1 MRHIFKPLLTE
12 IFLSGIILAQ
22 FRMDVPTQ
30 TLPTNLNGELD
41 AQPSLSL
48 FDPARFDMSHGFTM
62 SMMTIGGQSLS
73 MAGFTNRITYM
84 AMDNLRFD
92 ANVTLYKT
100 QLPFQQQGALMD
112 QLDVAYDAG
121 ITYQPTK
128 NSFLQFRVQ
137 NIPYNQRY
145 QTYSPF
151 NPRFIK

>member
-62 SMMTIGGQSLS
+62 SMMTIGGQSVS

-128 NSFLQFRVQ
+128 NSFLQFRLQ

-145 QTYSPF
+145 RTYSPF

>member
-1 MRHIFKPLLTE
+1 MRHNFKQLITPFLLT
-12 IFLSGIILAQ
+12 GIILAQ

-48 FDPARFDMSHGFTM
+48 FDPARFNMSHGFTM
-62 SMMTIGGQSLS
+62 SMMSVGGQSVS
-73 MAGFTNRITYM
+73 MAGFTNRITYL

-100 QLPFQQQGALMD
+100 QLPFQQKGALMD
-112 QLDVAYDAG
+112 QLDIAYDAG

-128 NSFLQFRVQ
+128 NSFLQFRLQ

>member
-1 MRHIFKPLLTE
+1 MKRILIPFITT

-22 FRMDVPTQ
+22 FRTDVPIQ

-48 FDPARFDMSHGFTM
+48 FDPARFDMSYGFSM
-62 SMMTIGGQSLS
+62 SMMSMGGQSVS

-84 AMDNLRFD
+84 AMNNLRLD

-100 QLPFQQQGALMD
+100 QLPFQQQGALMN

-128 NSFLQFRVQ
+128 NSFLQLRFQRYPH
-137 NIPYNQRY
+137 IQRY
-145 QTYSPF
+145 QTHSPF

>member
-1 MRHIFKPLLTE
+1 MRHILKPL
-12 IFLSGIILAQ
+12 INFFFLSGFILAQ
-22 FRMDVPTQ
+22 FRMDVPIH
-30 TLPTNLNGELD
+30 TLPTNLNGALD

-62 SMMTIGGQSLS
+62 SMMSMGWQSAS
-73 MAGFTNRITYM
+73 IAGFTNRITYM

-100 QLPFQQQGALMD
+100 QLPFQQQGALLN

-128 NSFLQFRVQ
+128 NSFRQLRFQ
-137 NIPYNQRY
+137 NIPHYQRY
-145 QTYSPF
+145 QTHSPF
-151 NPRFIK
+151 NPRYIK

>member
-1 MRHIFKPLLTE
+1 MRHNFKQLITPFLLT
-12 IFLSGIILAQ
+12 GIILAQ

-48 FDPARFDMSHGFTM
+48 FDPARFNMSHGFTM
-62 SMMTIGGQSLS
+62 SMMSVGGQSVS
-73 MAGFTNRITYM
+73 MAGFTNRITYL

-92 ANVTLYKT
+92 ANVTLYKS

-112 QLDVAYDAG
+112 QLDVAYDAS

-128 NSFLQFRVQ
+128 NSFLQFRLQ

>member
-1 MRHIFKPLLTE
+1 MRHIFKPLLTV

-128 NSFLQFRVQ
+128 NSFLQFRLQ
-137 NIPYNQRY
+137 NFPYNQRY

>member
-1 MRHIFKPLLTE
+1 MRHNFKQLITPFLLT
-12 IFLSGIILAQ
+12 GIILAQ

-48 FDPARFDMSHGFTM
+48 FDPARFNMSHGFTM
-62 SMMTIGGQSLS
+62 SMMSVGGQSVS
-73 MAGFTNRITYM
+73 MAGFTNRITYL

-100 QLPFQQQGALMD
+100 QLPFQQKGALMD
-112 QLDVAYDAG
+112 QLDIAYDAG

-128 NSFLQFRVQ
+128 NSFLQLRFQ
-137 NIPYNQRY
+137 NIPYYQRY
-145 QTYSPF
+145 QTHSPF

>member
-1 MRHIFKPLLTE
+1 MRHIFKPLITV

-22 FRMDVPTQ
+22 FRMDVPTK

-48 FDPARFDMSHGFTM
+48 FDPARFDMSHGFTI
-62 SMMTIGGQSLS
+62 SMMSIGGQSVS

-84 AMDNLRFD
+84 ALDNLRFD
-92 ANVTLYKT
+92 ANVILYKT
-100 QLPFQQQGALMD
+100 QHPFQQQGALMD
-112 QLDVAYDAG
+112 QLDVAYDAS

-128 NSFLQFRVQ
+128 NSFLQFRLQ

>member
-48 FDPARFDMSHGFTM
+48 FDPARFDMSYGFTM
-62 SMMTIGGQSLS
+62 SMMTIGGQSVS

-112 QLDVAYDAG
+112 QLDMAYDAG

-128 NSFLQFRVQ
+128 NSFLQFRLQ

>member
-30 TLPTNLNGELD
+30 PLPTNLNGELD

-62 SMMTIGGQSLS
+62 SMMTIGGQSVS

-121 ITYQPTK
+121 ITSQPTK
-128 NSFLQFRVQ
+128 YSFLQFRLQ

>member
-1 MRHIFKPLLTE
+1 MRHIFKPLLTV

-62 SMMTIGGQSLS
+62 SMMTIGGQSVS

-100 QLPFQQQGALMD
+100 QLPFQQQGALLN

-128 NSFLQFRVQ
+128 NSFLQLRFQ
-137 NIPYNQRY
+137 NIPHYQRY
-145 QTYSPF
+145 QTHSPF
-151 NPRFIK
+151 NPRYIK

>member
-41 AQPSLSL
+41 TQPSLSL
-48 FDPARFDMSHGFTM
+48 FDPARFDMSYGFSM
-62 SMMTIGGQSLS
+62 SMMSMGGQSVS
-73 MAGFTNRITYM
+73 MAGFTNRVTYM
-84 AMDNLRFD
+84 AMNNLRLD

-100 QLPFQQQGALMD
+100 QLPFQQQGALMN

-128 NSFLQFRVQ
+128 NSFLQFRLQ
-137 NIPYNQRY
+137 RYPHIQRY
-145 QTYSPF
+145 QTHSPF

>member
-1 MRHIFKPLLTE
+1 MCIRD
-12 IFLSGIILAQ
+12 
-22 FRMDVPTQ
+22 R
-30 TLPTNLNGELD
+30 NGELD

-48 FDPARFDMSHGFTM
+48 FDPARFDMSYGFSM
-62 SMMTIGGQSLS
+62 SMMSMGGQSVS

-84 AMDNLRFD
+84 AMNNLRLD

-100 QLPFQQQGALMD
+100 QLPFQQQGALMN

-128 NSFLQFRVQ
+128 NSFLQLRFQRYPH
-137 NIPYNQRY
+137 IQRY
-145 QTYSPF
+145 QTHSPF

>member
-1 MRHIFKPLLTE
+1 MRHIFKPLLIV

-48 FDPARFDMSHGFTM
+48 FDPVRFDMSHGFTM
-62 SMMTIGGQSLS
+62 SMMSMGGQSVS

-100 QLPFQQQGALMD
+100 QLPFQQQGALLN

-128 NSFLQFRVQ
+128 NSFLQLRFQ
-137 NIPYNQRY
+137 NIPHYQRY
-145 QTYSPF
+145 QTHSPF
-151 NPRFIK
+151 NPRYIK

>member
-1 MRHIFKPLLTE
+1 MRHILKPL
-12 IFLSGIILAQ
+12 INFFFLSGFILAQ
-22 FRMDVPTQ
+22 FRMDVPIQ

-48 FDPARFDMSHGFTM
+48 FDPALCDMSPGFTM
-62 SMMTIGGQSLS
+62 SMMSMGGQSAS
-73 MAGFTNRITYM
+73 IAGFTNRITYM

-100 QLPFQQQGALMD
+100 QLPFQQQGALLN

-128 NSFLQFRVQ
+128 NSFLQLRFQ
-137 NIPYNQRY
+137 NIPHYQRY
-145 QTYSPF
+145 QTHSPF
-151 NPRFIK
+151 NPRYIK

>member
-1 MRHIFKPLLTE
+1 MSHILKPL
-12 IFLSGIILAQ
+12 INFFFLSGFILAQ
-22 FRMDVPTQ
+22 FRTDVPIQ

-48 FDPARFDMSHGFTM
+48 FDPARFDLSHGFTM
-62 SMMTIGGQSLS
+62 SMMSMGGQSAS
-73 MAGFTNRITYM
+73 IAGFTNRITYM

-100 QLPFQQQGALMD
+100 QLPFQQQGALLN

-128 NSFLQFRVQ
+128 NSFLQLRFQ
-137 NIPYNQRY
+137 NIPHYQRY
-145 QTYSPF
+145 QTHSSF
-151 NPRFIK
+151 NPRYIK

>member
-1 MRHIFKPLLTE
+1 MKRILIPFITT

-22 FRMDVPTQ
+22 FRTDVPTQ

-48 FDPARFDMSHGFTM
+48 FDPARFDMSYGFSM
-62 SMMTIGGQSLS
+62 SMMSMGGQSVS
-73 MAGFTNRITYM
+73 MAGFTNRVTYM
-84 AMDNLRFD
+84 AMNNLRLD

-100 QLPFQQQGALMD
+100 QLPFQQQGALMN

-128 NSFLQFRVQ
+128 NSFLQLRFQRYPH
-137 NIPYNQRY
+137 IQRY
-145 QTYSPF
+145 QTHSPF

>member
-1 MRHIFKPLLTE
+1 MRHNFKQLITPFLLT
-12 IFLSGIILAQ
+12 GIILAQ

-48 FDPARFDMSHGFTM
+48 FDPARFNMSHGFTM
-62 SMMTIGGQSLS
+62 STMSVGGQSVS
-73 MAGFTNRITYM
+73 MAGFTNRITYL

-100 QLPFQQQGALMD
+100 QLPFQQKGALMD

-128 NSFLQFRVQ
+128 NSFLQLRFQ
-137 NIPYNQRY
+137 NIPYYQRY
-145 QTYSPF
+145 QTHSPF

>member
-1 MRHIFKPLLTE
+1 
-12 IFLSGIILAQ
+12 
-22 FRMDVPTQ
+22 MDVPTQ

-62 SMMTIGGQSLS
+62 SIGGQSVS

-84 AMDNLRFD
+84 ALDNLRFD

-100 QLPFQQQGALMD
+100 QHPFQQQGALMD
-112 QLDVAYDAG
+112 QLDVAYDAS

-128 NSFLQFRVQ
+128 NSFLQFRLQ

>member
-128 NSFLQFRVQ
+128 NSFLQFRLQ